1 MHPQTLREDKMNI
14 SLPRVRRLA
23 MIALGVAITA
33 LMVALFYANHES
45 ASADPQPADKMSVT
59 GSTTLVSDP
68 GVPTTLLATKM
79 RTSTPADV
87 VFAVTAECSIATDVK
102 TVGNDDQSAEGVV
115 DVWVEVDGAPV
126 PVATGDNGH
135 VTFCNEAHR
144 RVTTLFDDTDATIET
159 FDRSKQAN
167 GFNWTRL
174 NMGNG
179 IHTIEVKGMLTETAS
194 NKSTADAAVG
204 KRTLT
209 VFPTHMAPNEA
220 PE

>member
-1 MHPQTLREDKMNI
+1 MHL
-14 SLPRVRRLA
+14 SLPRVRRIAL
-23 MIALGVAITA
+23 IALGVAITA
-33 LMVALFYANHES
+33 LLVAMFYANRDS
-45 ASADPQPADKMSVT
+45 AQATHHPADKAAVA
-59 GSTTLVSDP
+59 GSTVLVTEP
-68 GVPTTLLATKM
+68 GAPTTILAHTM
-79 RTSTPADV
+79 RTSTTADV
-87 VFAVTAECSIATDVK
+87 VFAVTAECAIATEVK

-115 DVWVEVDGAPV
+115 DVWVEVDGVPV
-126 PVATGDNGH
+126 AVATGDNGR

-144 RVTTLFDDTDATIET
+144 RVTTLFDDEDATIET

-179 IHTIEVKGMLTETAS
+179 IHKIEVKAQLTETAT
-194 NKSTADAAVG
+194 NKATADAAIG

-209 VFPTHMAPNEA
+209 VAPTHMANDET